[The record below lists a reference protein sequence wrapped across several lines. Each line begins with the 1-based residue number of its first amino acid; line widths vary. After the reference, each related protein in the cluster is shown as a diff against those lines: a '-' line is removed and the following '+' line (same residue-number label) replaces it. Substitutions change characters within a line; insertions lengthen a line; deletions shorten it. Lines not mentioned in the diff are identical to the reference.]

1 MADTEKAN
9 AAALKQI
16 QDQLTTTESAK
27 ATAEEHLKAANDQ
40 LKTAKDEAAA
50 AASKAKDEL
59 AQERAARQAAE
70 QALHASPPPPKK
82 RRNRKLRPRD
92 LSWPRSRRSE
102 RFVRR
107 RNFSSGGCG
116 RCRDCR
122 VPSLRLQKGRDCRCG
137 RCRCRHLELLT
148 ATLSIGS
155 DGEICPG
162 SAEQCARC
170 CCRAVNRSVHVTY
183 KSVYRVIG
191 ADYVVP
197 SACTERMRAA
207 TFLGHRYKLKR
218 VQAFIEPT
226 LRNLFSPIEFG
237 P

>member
-1 MADTEKAN
+1 MSALCGGETLVRVDVDGAEIVEFLHFGCRKGAIVDADVVDVG
-9 AAALKQI
+9 I
-16 QDQLTTTESAK
+16 G
-27 ATAEEHLKAANDQ
+27 
-40 LKTAKDEAAA
+40 
-50 AASKAKDEL
+50 
-59 AQERAARQAAE
+59 
-70 QALHASPPPPKK
+70 P
-82 RRNRKLRPRD
+82 
-92 LSWPRSRRSE
+92 
-102 RFVRR
+102 
-107 RNFSSGGCG
+107 
-116 RCRDCR
+116 
-122 VPSLRLQKGRDCRCG
+122 
-137 RCRCRHLELLT
+137 LT

-218 VQAFIEPT
+218 VQAFIEPDT
-226 LRNLFSPIEFG
+226 AELVFSYRVWALRDDASCELSAAPMR
-237 P
+237 